1 MTIEE
6 ITITE
11 ITTGQIIKTGQ
22 EADGTTTGQVIEVTI
37 DEVMTDQITDKI
49 IRGHLETGVRVEIE
63 LGIIVMTI

>member
-6 ITITE
+6 ILITE
-11 ITTGQIIKTGQ
+11 ITTGQITKTGQ
-22 EADGTTTGQVIEVTI
+22 EADGTTTGQVIEVTT
-37 DEVMTDQITDKI
+37 DEVMTDQYMDKI

>member
-11 ITTGQIIKTGQ
+11 ITTGQIIETGQ
-22 EADGTTTGQVIEVTI
+22 EADGTITGQVIEVTI

-49 IRGHLETGVRVEIE
+49 TRGCLE
-63 LGIIVMTI
+63 